1 MISTNGLKMMSLI
14 ELWGTVCILYVKYL
28 NYELNAWSSYIESK
42 AVLTDLTKKYIIS
55 AHYVVNAT
63 KN

>member
-14 ELWGTVCILYVKYL
+14 ELWGTMYVKYL

-42 AVLTDLTKKYIIS
+42 AVLTDLTKNI
-55 AHYVVNAT
+55 
-63 KN
+63 

>member
-14 ELWGTVCILYVKYL
+14 ELWGML
-28 NYELNAWSSYIESK
+28 NVWSSYIERK

>member
-14 ELWGTVCILYVKYL
+14 ELWGTMYVKYL
-28 NYELNAWSSYIESK
+28 NYELNVWSSYIERK